1 VYFDLSYNSFL
12 LDIIVNIIFY
22 TTILLFLFIDII
34 LQLYYDIVIIIEKR
48 LVETYVF
55 FTTKINK
62 TNKIK

>member
-1 VYFDLSYNSFL
+1 MYFDLSYNSFL